1 MTNTPWILTEVHR
14 NPDCLEWIISTERPV
29 GATEGCKA
37 NPRIAIFDEMGGSG
51 AGRCEGRHNA
61 LVAVTAHLLLTELRA
76 LAHLAKTL
84 HSRQAAGMALT
95 PPMWAMLS
103 DLTHRAEAAIALTGR
118 QL

>member
-14 NPDCLEWIISTERPV
+14 NPDCLEWIISTERPA
-29 GATEGCKA
+29 GATGGCQA

-51 AGRCEGRHNA
+51 TGCCEGRHNA
-61 LVAVTAHLLLTELRA
+61 LVAVTAPLLLAELRA

-84 HSRQAAGMALT
+84 NSRQHAGMELT
-95 PPMWAMLS
+95 LPMWAMLY
-103 DLTHRAEAAIALTGR
+103 DLTNRAEAAIALTGR